1 MEVNKLEDKKY
12 LDSDG
17 LVDVLTRQKAINDR
31 INAELFYQF
40 SSATD
45 ENLVS
50 IIQAADAGKIDLY
63 EDYGWRVGDEREVTL
78 TTNEKVVF
86 VLMDRGSVQTFDL
99 VINVKNKDG
108 STRTKPSFVV
118 GLKNCLY
125 TKMNMNSTA
134 TNTGSW
140 NSCERRTWLNNTFRG
155 QIPSSIRGIFK
166 QFKCK
171 TANEYSGSSITVS
184 TDYFALPAEKEVFGK
199 KAYCTDAEAAALI
212 QFDYYVVTN
221 HRLKRIGENA
231 ASTDNWFERSPFRN
245 NAYYFCSIGNNGSAF
260 TSNASD
266 TYGISPF
273 GCI

>member
-1 MEVNKLEDKKY
+1 MEDKKY

-31 INAELFYQF
+31 INTELFYQF

-45 ENLVS
+45 EDLVS
-50 IIQAADAGKIDLY
+50 LIQSADAGKIDLY

-78 TTNEKVVF
+78 TTHEKVVF

-118 GLKNCLY
+118 GLKNCLH
-125 TKMNMNSTA
+125 TKMNMNPTA
-134 TNTGSW
+134 TNAGSW

-199 KAYCTDAEAAALI
+199 KTCCTDAEAAALI
-212 QFDYYVVTN
+212 QFDYYVVTS
-221 HRLKRIGENA
+221 HRLKQIGENA
-231 ASTDNWFERSPFRN
+231 TSNGTWFERSP
-245 NAYYFCSIGNNGSAF
+245 AYITANTFCSVSDGGSARYNDANY
-260 TSNASD
+260 TG
-266 TYGISPF
+266 GISPF